1 MRSVPFEKRRMEIRV
16 SMQQQ
21 STAAWRR
28 SVETQRKEVGRFFS
42 LLPRRGKVGV
52 SERERNVSGE
62 AMWVVRAISLV
73 QVGALSAAR
82 QAL

>member
-52 SERERNVSGE
+52 SEREHRMNDEKSFVIGQGQE
-62 AMWVVRAISLV
+62 AERF
-73 QVGALSAAR
+73 R
-82 QAL
+82 